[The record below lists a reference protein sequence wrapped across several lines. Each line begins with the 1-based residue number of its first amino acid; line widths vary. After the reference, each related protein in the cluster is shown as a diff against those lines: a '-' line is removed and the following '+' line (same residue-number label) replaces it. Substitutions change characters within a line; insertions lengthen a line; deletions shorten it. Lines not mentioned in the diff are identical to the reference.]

1 MNWQEWVLLGC
12 LVVSLGCKMASAY
25 LNEDTKARQQ
35 PLNRQQRRHPN
46 GYVPARKF
54 KTVNVGRQKQGNNKA
69 IKNW

>member
-1 MNWQEWVLLGC
+1 MNWESWVVIVCG
-12 LVVSLGCKMASAY
+12 VVSLLCKVMSAC
-25 LNEDTKARQQ
+25 LQADTKARQQ